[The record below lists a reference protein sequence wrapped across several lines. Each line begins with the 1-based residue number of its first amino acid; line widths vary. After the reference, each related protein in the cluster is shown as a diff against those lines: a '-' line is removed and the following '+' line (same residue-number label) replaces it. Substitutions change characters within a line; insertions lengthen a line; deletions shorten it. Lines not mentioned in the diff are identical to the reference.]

1 MSFGGKVTGALVY
14 KQRMDNVKTSVRTV
28 IDASILEGVTNLA
41 KGFGHNNRALL
52 RGIGI
57 KR

>member
-41 KGFGHNNRALL
+41 KGFGHKIGRASC
-52 RGIGI
+52 RE
-57 KR
+57 RV